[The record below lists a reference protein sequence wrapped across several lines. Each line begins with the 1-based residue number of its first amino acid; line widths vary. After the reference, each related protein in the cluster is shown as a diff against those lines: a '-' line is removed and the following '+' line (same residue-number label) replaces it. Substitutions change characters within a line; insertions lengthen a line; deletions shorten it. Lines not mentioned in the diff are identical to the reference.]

1 MDILNAD
8 TTEQFVRSAVA
19 WITAVIHESVAARGK
34 AVIGLSGGSTPKP
47 VYTMLATDQHI
58 PWHLVTFFL
67 TDERYVPPT
76 HPDSNQHMVRSTLL
90 TREAKNAV
98 LIAPRTELLLEKCVT
113 DFAADIQKLG
123 APDLV
128 ILGMGDDGHI
138 VSLFPPVPPEAFGP
152 ASALHTQT
160 EVFAVKDRI
169 TVTFPTLLHAKKRL
183 FLIGGEKKR
192 ALLKKMQDT
201 NEDVSLYPAQYLFDE
216 KTTWMIAP

>member
-19 WITAVIHESVAARGK
+19 WITGVIHEAVAARGK
-34 AVIGLSGGSTPKP
+34 ALIGLSGGSTPKP

-58 PWHLVTFFL
+58 PWHLVKFFL
-67 TDERYVPPT
+67 TDERYVPAT
-76 HPDSNQHMVRSTLL
+76 HADSNQHMVRSTLL
-90 TREAKNAV
+90 TREAKSARLV
-98 LIAPRTELLLEKCVT
+98 APRTELLLEKCVAEFGG
-113 DFAADIQKLG
+113 DLKKLG
-123 APDLV
+123 DPDLV

-152 ASALHTQT
+152 ALALHTQT
-160 EVFAVKDRI
+160 DVFAVKDRI
-169 TVTFPTLLHAKKRL
+169 STTFPVLLHAKKRL

-192 ALLKKMQDT
+192 ALLKKMQES